1 MAAVWLEYDQEALDA
16 QYNNRLAVPT
26 VQNHFDNWKA
36 WSAGTREALN
46 CRLNQSYGR
55 TGAEKLNIFPAP
67 RGNAPIQLFVHGG
80 YWQSMDKSDFDYI
93 AEGLAPLGANVLV
106 VNYGLAPNV
115 GMDDIVRQIRS
126 ACAWAWRN
134 AKDFNGDPNRIF
146 ISGHSA
152 GAHLAAMAALTD
164 WQAFDPDLPPD
175 LVKGA
180 CCVSGIY
187 ELEPIRLSYLNAN
200 LQLDPQSAARNS
212 PLQILREDKRRLPPA
227 SMVLCVG
234 GDESAEF
241 KRQQEAFGAAW
252 TGRGLACEVIPRPGL
267 HHFNV
272 IDELADLDSPL
283 NLAVLRQMGL

>member
-55 TGAEKLNIFPAP
+55 TGAEKLNIFPSP
-67 RGNAPIQLFVHGG
+67 RPNAPIQIFFHGG

-93 AEGLAPLGANVLV
+93 AEGLAPLGTNVLV

-115 GMDDIVRQIRS
+115 GIDDIVRQIRS
-126 ACAWAWRN
+126 ACVWAWRN
-134 AKDFNGDPNRIF
+134 AKDFGGDPNRIF
-146 ISGHSA
+146 VSGHSA
-152 GAHLAAMAALTD
+152 GAHLAAMAALTE
-164 WQAFDPDLPPD
+164 WQGFDADLPPD
-175 LVKGA
+175 LVKGV
-180 CCVSGIY
+180 CGISGIY
-187 ELEPIRLSYLNAN
+187 DLEPIRLSYLNKV
-200 LQLDPQSAARNS
+200 LQLDAPTAQRNS
-212 PLQILREDKRRLPPA
+212 PVRILEEQKRRLPNM
-227 SMVLCVG
+227 SLVLCVG

-241 KRQQEAFGAAW
+241 KRQQDQFAAAW
-252 TGRGLACEVIPRPGL
+252 AARGLTCEVVLRPGL

-283 NLAVLRQMGL
+283 NLAVLRQMGV

>member
-1 MAAVWLEYDQEALDA
+1 MAAVWLDYDQEALDA

-55 TGAEKLNIFPAP
+55 TGSEKLNIFPSP
-67 RGNAPIQLFVHGG
+67 RPNAPIQLFIHGG

-93 AEGLAPLGANVLV
+93 AEGLAPLGTNVLV
-106 VNYGLAPNV
+106 VNYGLAPNI
-115 GMDDIVRQIRS
+115 GLDDIVRQIRS

-134 AKDFNGDPNRIF
+134 AKDFSGDPNRIF
-146 ISGHSA
+146 VSGHSA
-152 GAHLAAMAALTD
+152 GGHLAALAALTD
-164 WQAFDPDLPPD
+164 WPAFDAELPHD

-180 CCVSGIY
+180 CCISGIY
-187 ELEPIRLSYLNAN
+187 DLEPIRLSYLNKV
-200 LQLDPQSAARNS
+200 LQLDEAVSLRNS
-212 PLQILREDKRRLPPA
+212 PLRILQEDKRRLPHA
-227 SMVLCVG
+227 SLTLCVG
-234 GDESAEF
+234 GDESREF
-241 KRQQEAFGAAW
+241 KRQQESFAAAW
-252 TGRGLACEVIPRPGL
+252 VARGLSCEVIPRPGL